1 MYFSDTTLKAQQ
13 MNDVAVPVITLQHI
27 ESVIDS
33 SDDLRKRQKRKL
45 KRKLR
50 RPRVGQ
56 AVLDEVTSRAVV
68 AQVIS
73 IELGDDSATTQVDWD
88 ALLEFLEGLLPLIVQ
103 IINLFS

>member
-1 MYFSDTTLKAQQ
+1 
-13 MNDVAVPVITLQHI
+13 MNDAAVPIITLQHI

-50 RPRVGQ
+50 RPRVAQ

-73 IELGDDSATTQVDWD
+73 IELGEDLAKTQVDWD
-88 ALLEFLEGLLPLIVQ
+88 ALLEFLETLLPLIVQ
-103 IINLFS
+103 IIFLFT